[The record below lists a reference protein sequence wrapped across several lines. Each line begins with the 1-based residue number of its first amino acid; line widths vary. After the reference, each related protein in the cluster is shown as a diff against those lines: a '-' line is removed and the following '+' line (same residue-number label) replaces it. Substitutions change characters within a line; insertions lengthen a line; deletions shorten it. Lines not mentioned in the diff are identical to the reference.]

1 MSQINNN
8 PTAAPVV
15 DIESRIAAQTKSS
28 LTPIVA
34 TGVATPAQ
42 SFEQALRA
50 AGKGITLSGHAQTRL
65 ASRQIELTDSDL
77 TKLSA
82 AMDKA
87 AKKGARSSLVLMDKP
102 GQADGQRRAGRLHP
116 EPHRDYRRGHPSPAG
131 KHLHQHRQRHDRVAP
146 AELSVLTR
154 RHPLSSR
161 TATAAVQPRAEVD
174 RAAQPVRTLARK
186 GSPDPCCKPCTTA
199 SPPSPPPRKT

>member
-8 PTAAPVV
+8 STAAPLV

-28 LTPIVA
+28 LIPTA
-34 TGVATPAQ
+34 SSVATPAQ

-65 ASRQIELTDSDL
+65 ASRQIVLTDSDL

-87 AKKGARSSLVLMDKP
+87 AKKGVRSSLVLMDKP
-102 GQADGQRRAGRLHP
+102 GQTDGQVGLVVSIP
-116 EPHRDYRRGHPSPAG
+116 N
-131 KHLHQHRQRHDRVAP
+131 
-146 AELSVLTR
+146 
-154 RHPLSSR
+154 R
-161 TATAAVQPRAEVD
+161 TVITAVD
-174 RAAQPVRTLARK
+174 TQALRENIFTNIDSAMIV
-186 GSPDPCCKPCTTA
+186 
-199 SPPSPPPRKT
+199 

>member
-8 PTAAPVV
+8 STAAPLV

-28 LTPIVA
+28 LTPTA
-34 TGVATPAQ
+34 SGVATPAQ

-82 AMDKA
+82 AMDRA

-102 GQADGQRRAGRLHP
+102 GQTDGQVGLGRLDP
-116 EPHRDYRRGHPSPAG
+116 EPHRDYRRGHASPAG

-146 AELSVLTR
+146 AELIGTNR

-161 TATAAVQPRAEVD
+161 TVTQ
-174 RAAQPVRTLARK
+174 
-186 GSPDPCCKPCTTA
+186 A
-199 SPPSPPPRKT
+199 S